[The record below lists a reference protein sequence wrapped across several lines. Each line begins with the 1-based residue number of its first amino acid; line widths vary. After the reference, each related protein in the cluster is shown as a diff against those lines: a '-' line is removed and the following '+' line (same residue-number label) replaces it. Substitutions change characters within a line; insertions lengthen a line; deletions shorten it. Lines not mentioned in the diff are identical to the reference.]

1 MPKSRGEPV
10 HAAVVTAGYAGCVP
24 TKTRTQDKDLRTS
37 TREIEELTRVLM
49 EEHLSAL
56 DEGPEISWA
65 QLRALGTLSRH
76 GPLNLSSLAAWTQA
90 SLPSASRLVDRLEAA
105 DLVARSTHPQSRRE
119 IEIKL
124 TAAGRGIL
132 NEVRASR
139 RKRLRRVLQAMDPQD
154 VQQLL
159 TGLDAFVAAREAL
172 IEG

>member
-1 MPKSRGEPV
+1 MRPSS
-10 HAAVVTAGYAGCVP
+10 VTCSYPLCVP

-132 NEVRASR
+132 NEVRAAR

-159 TGLDAFVAAREAL
+159 TGLDAFVSAREAS
-172 IEG
+172 IES

>member
-1 MPKSRGEPV
+1 M
-10 HAAVVTAGYAGCVP
+10 P
-24 TKTRTQDKDLRTS
+24 TKPRTQDKNLSAS

-56 DEGPEISWA
+56 DEGPDISWA

-105 DLVARSTHPQSRRE
+105 DLVARATHPQSRRE
-119 IEIKL
+119 IEIRL
-124 TAAGRGIL
+124 TAAGRSVL
-132 NEVRASR
+132 NEVLAAR
-139 RKRLRRVLQAMDPQD
+139 RKRLRRVLQAMQPED
-154 VQQLL
+154 VQSLL
-159 TGLDAFVAAREAL
+159 AGLNAFVTARSSL